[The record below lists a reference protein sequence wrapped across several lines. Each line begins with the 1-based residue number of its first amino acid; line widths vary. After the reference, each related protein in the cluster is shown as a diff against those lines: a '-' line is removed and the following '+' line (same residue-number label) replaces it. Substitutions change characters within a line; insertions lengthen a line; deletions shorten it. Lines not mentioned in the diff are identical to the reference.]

1 MLFRSDR
8 PGISKCARMALHKNI
23 NDSDVVTIYKV
34 FKEDRYEHV
43 KINASILLCSLS
55 KWDAI
60 RYIIELSSNKNEEV
74 SKLGQRALE
83 SWKQKYNQSFTTPTY
98 NQIEKIKKVL
108 VNFGDGIRKN
118 DREFIEFSIKDFC

>member
-1 MLFRSDR
+1 MKK
-8 PGISKCARMALHKNI
+8 I
-23 NDSDVVTIYKV
+23 VVC
-34 FKEDRYEHV
+34 
-43 KINASILLCSLS
+43 LLYTS
-55 KWDAI
+55 
-60 RYIIELSSNKNEEV
+60 ELSSNKNEEV

-83 SWKQKYNQSFTTPTY
+83 RWKQKYNQSFTTPTY